1 MNRMFEP
8 DAPEAATL
16 PAVRGGP
23 DRTRLA
29 LLSIGFFWLIYFIIG
44 TTRMALADVPAQ
56 DEMLVRR
63 VVVTLAS
70 MGLTFLLYRLLS
82 RFEGARTGKLLAI
95 AFLASV
101 PLALAY
107 SIVNYIAFHVFEI
120 SVVVSDP
127 MWEHKPALTV
137 IASQALDWYFFIA
150 SWAVVW
156 IAILYAEK
164 VKRAEQAAAHFAR
177 LARDAELRALRYQVN
192 PHFLFNTLNSLSTLV
207 MRGATDEAER
217 MILNLST
224 FFRQSLTREATD
236 DLPLAE
242 EVRLQRLY
250 LAIEEVRFPD
260 RLRVEVDL
268 PDALAELPVPALIL
282 QPLVENA
289 IKYGVSRSRRPVTV
303 RISARLSEAGRLV
316 LDVADDG
323 DPVDVLVL
331 SPFALMAGT
340 VVRCRPIGMLDM
352 EDEAGGD
359 QKLLAVPVDKL
370 TTLYRT
376 VESPRDL
383 PEITLAQISHFFEHY
398 KDLEQGKWVKV
409 EGWVGVDD
417 ARAEILAGVERY
429 RNAKD
434 KPAF

>member
-1 MNRMFEP
+1 MNQMFDP
-8 DAPEAATL
+8 DAFDSQLTSR
-16 PAVRGGP
+16 RGREPYG
-23 DRTRLA
+23 RGRFA
-29 LLSIGFFWLIYFIIG
+29 LLSIGLFWLVYFIIA
-44 TTRMALADVPAQ
+44 TTRNAIADMPAQ
-56 DEMLVRR
+56 DEMLIRR
-63 VVVTLAS
+63 VAVTLVSIA
-70 MGLTFLLYRLLS
+70 LTFLLYRVLT
-82 RFEGARTGKLLAI
+82 RFEGARTGKLLAV

-107 SIVNYIAFHVFEI
+107 ASVNYVAFHVFAI
-120 SVVVSDP
+120 SLVESDP
-127 MWEHKPALTV
+127 MWEHKPAV
-137 IASQALDWYFFIA
+137 AIIAGQALDWYFFIA
-150 SWAVVW
+150 TWAVMW

-217 MILNLST
+217 MILNLSN
-224 FFRQSLTREATD
+224 FFRESLTREAGD

-268 PDALAELPVPALIL
+268 PEALGDQPVPALIL

-303 RISARLSEAGRLV
+303 RISARLSDAGRLV

-323 DPVDVLVL
+323 EAPAPGAAKPEGCGVGLNNVKARLEARYGHEARLVHGPGPL
-331 SPFALMAGT
+331 GGFLARIVMPAAKSASH
-340 VVRCRPIGMLDM
+340 RP
-352 EDEAGGD
+352 ASH
-359 QKLLAVPVDKL
+359 
-370 TTLYRT
+370 R
-376 VESPRDL
+376 R
-383 PEITLAQISHFFEHY
+383 AQR
-398 KDLEQGKWVKV
+398 K
-409 EGWVGVDD
+409 
-417 ARAEILAGVERY
+417 AA
-429 RNAKD
+429 
-434 KPAF
+434 